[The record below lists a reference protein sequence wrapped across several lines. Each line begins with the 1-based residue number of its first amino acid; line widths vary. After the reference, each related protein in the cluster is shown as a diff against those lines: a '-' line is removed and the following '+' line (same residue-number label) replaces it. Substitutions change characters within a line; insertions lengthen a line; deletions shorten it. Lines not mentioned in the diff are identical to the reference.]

1 MPNLKNT
8 ENNNII
14 LQDNLVN
21 TEKDDLVGGVLNIDN
36 KYINRDYFNE
46 NRTNLLNLIST
57 DIFFSLF
64 C

>member
-21 TEKDDLVGGVLNIDN
+21 TEKDDVVGGVLNIDN
-36 KYINRDYFNE
+36 KYINWDYFNE

-57 DIFFSLF
+57 DIFFNLF